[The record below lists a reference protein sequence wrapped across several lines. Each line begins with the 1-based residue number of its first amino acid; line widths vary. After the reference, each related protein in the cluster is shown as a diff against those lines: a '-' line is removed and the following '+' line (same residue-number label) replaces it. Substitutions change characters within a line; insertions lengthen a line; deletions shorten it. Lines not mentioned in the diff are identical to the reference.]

1 MRVILSHFLT
11 VLIVVK
17 NVIFRD
23 VHFDLERMA
32 AQAGHTQGSLLFG
45 AAAAGLKQLGG
56 HLGELVPCLT
66 IGGDNR

>member
-1 MRVILSHFLT
+1 MA
-11 VLIVVK
+11 VK
-17 NVIFRD
+17 IVIFRD

-56 HLGELVPCLT
+56 HLGELMPCLT

>member
-1 MRVILSHFLT
+1 M
-11 VLIVVK
+11 K

-66 IGGDNR
+66 IGCDNR